1 MATLVSDPLAV
12 ASVVARQEESLIA
25 LLDQCYGQPPWNESE
40 SDNMREAQLILE
52 RIFQPGVVTAILVGG
67 TNRLEG
73 IGLGWYAHIFLEDLR
88 SVSNAGFSLK
98 PPIFELHQLA
108 VLPSAQGKGLGQ
120 ALHDAV
126 MREIGC
132 PSLLLTHP
140 EAEAA
145 LALYNRNGWTGVGH
159 IGFGKRHPRVILLR
173 EAS

>member
-1 MATLVSDPLAV
+1 MVTLVSSPVAV
-12 ASVVARQEESLIA
+12 ESIAAQQEESLIA

-40 SDNMREAQLILE
+40 EENIREAQLILE
-52 RIFQPGVVTAILVGG
+52 RILQPGVVTAVLVEDM
-67 TNRLEG
+67 NRLEG
-73 IGLGWYAHIFLEDLR
+73 IGQGWYGDTFLEDLR
-88 SVSNAGFSLK
+88 SVASAGSGLK

-140 EAEAA
+140 KAEAA
-145 LALYNRNGWTGVGH
+145 LSLYHRNGWETAGRV
-159 IGFGKRHPRVILLR
+159 GFGERKPRVILVR
-173 EAS
+173 DPG